1 MSRYL
6 SPRLIQEI
14 YDVKKT
20 TAHRLL
26 KEFRESGGT
35 IYKIGRLTRV
45 YDEEFDDYFCEI
57 DMDMDDMERL
67 HSFSKWE
74 CPYFQFKDEY
84 RIVRKQ
90 N

>member
-1 MSRYL
+1 MKNSCDQCDHY
-6 SPRLIQEI
+6 
-14 YDVKKT
+14 
-20 TAHRLL
+20 
-26 KEFRESGGT
+26 
-35 IYKIGRLTRV
+35 V

-57 DMDMDDMERL
+57 DMDMDDVERM

-74 CPYFQFKDEY
+74 CPYFQFADEY